1 MSRQPTS
8 RPPVNNRLGIA
19 WMLGAAVAFSA
30 LYVAVRELGAML
42 PTFEILFLRSVFT
55 IALMA
60 PWLWQQKLNAF
71 RSRKPHLH
79 LLRGASTFTA
89 MSMLFY
95 GVAHSPLADASALQ
109 STYPLFTIML
119 VALLVGER
127 PGMQRWLAALVGFAG
142 IVVIV
147 RPGFAEIGPPTMALL
162 GCSIFYAISNTI
174 VRMMAGVDKPTQ
186 MVFSVNGTILVLS
199 AIPALYDWVTPP
211 LAMVPWIALLAL
223 SGYAAHMCLT
233 RALNHGEAS
242 VVMPFDYLRL
252 PFAAILGYLIY
263 TEVPDAFT
271 LTGGAII
278 FASVSYIAA
287 SEARRK

>member
-1 MSRQPTS
+1 MT
-8 RPPVNNRLGIA
+8 RPPVNNPLGIA
-19 WMLGAAVAFSA
+19 WMLGAAVAFSG
-30 LYVAVRELGAML
+30 LFVAVRELGTML

-55 IALMA
+55 IVLML
-60 PWLWQQKLNAF
+60 PWLWRERLNAF
-71 RSRKPHLH
+71 RSRRPGMH

-95 GVAHSPLADASALQ
+95 GVSQSPLADASALQ

-119 VALLVGER
+119 VALLLGER
-127 PGMQRWLAALVGFAG
+127 PGLRRWLAALVGFAG
-142 IVVIV
+142 ILVIV
-147 RPGFAEIGPPTMALL
+147 RPGFAAIGPPTLALL
-162 GCSIFYAISNTI
+162 GCSIFYAASNTI
-174 VRMMAGVDKPTQ
+174 VRMMAGIDKPTQ
-186 MVFSVNGTILVLS
+186 MVFSVNATILVLS
-199 AIPALYDWVTPP
+199 AIPALYVWITPP
-211 LAMVPWIALLAL
+211 VAAVPWIGLLAL

-263 TEVPDAFT
+263 REVPDIFT

-287 SEARRK
+287 SETRRK